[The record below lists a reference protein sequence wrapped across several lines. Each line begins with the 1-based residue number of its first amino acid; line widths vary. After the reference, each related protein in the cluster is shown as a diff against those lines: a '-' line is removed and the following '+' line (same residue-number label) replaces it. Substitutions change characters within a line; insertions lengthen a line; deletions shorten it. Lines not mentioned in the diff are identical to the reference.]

1 MVEMQ
6 KGVITAHFVG
16 YDKGRP
22 DPTPQYAATGRTDI
36 EIHDPGIINY
46 DKALPIEKALHPDT
60 ILCWAHNGEYLQH
73 VHGAPLRL
81 VVPGWSGNWSVK
93 WIKDIELLDHTPE
106 CYYQDHYFVHG
117 QSADDPNRRPCMEL
131 GCKSI
136 ILNPITRPKMMT
148 TTRPFLQVGRSAL
161 LLGSTA
167 LSFFA
172 LRYLQL
178 DEALAILFSTPFL
191 VALLSGPLLGE
202 WVGWRRWTAIAV
214 GFFGVLVVV
223 RPGFGGIHPA
233 ALLTFCGAICYALYV
248 ITTRVLA
255 RSDSSE
261 TTLFYSNLVGA
272 VAMLPVIPFVWTPPS
287 SALVVALMV
296 LIGALGSGG
305 HYLLILGHRLAPAST
320 LAPFIYTQ
328 IVWTTTLGFLVFHD
342 LPNRWTIVGGLIVV
356 ASGLYLLNRE
366 RKLGKAE
373 PSAPV
378 A

>member
-1 MVEMQ
+1 LSDRAQQRRQRLTGIALMCGAVA
-6 KGVITAHFVG
+6 TFSCL
-16 YDKGRP
+16 D
-22 DPTPQYAATGRTDI
+22 ATGKYLLRYM
-36 EIHDPGIINY
+36 DPLQVVWARYFGAFLL
-46 DKALPIEKALHPDT
+46 ALI
-60 ILCWAHNGEYLQH
+60 
-73 VHGAPLRL
+73 
-81 VVPGWSGNWSVK
+81 
-93 WIKDIELLDHTPE
+93 
-106 CYYQDHYFVHG
+106 F
-117 QSADDPNRRPCMEL
+117 
-131 GCKSI
+131 
-136 ILNPITRPKMMT
+136 LNPITRPKMMT

-202 WVGWRRWTAIAV
+202 WVGWRRWTAIGV
-214 GFFGVLVVV
+214 GFFGVLLVV

-233 ALLTFCGAICYALYV
+233 ALLTFCGAICYALYA

-272 VAMLPVIPFVWTPPS
+272 VAMLPIIPFVWTPPN

-328 IVWTTTLGFLVFHD
+328 IVWTTTLGFLVFGD
-342 LPNRWTIVGGLIVV
+342 LPNRWTIIGGLVV
-356 ASGLYLLNRE
+356 VSSGLYLLNRE
-366 RKLGKAE
+366 RKVGKAE

>member
-1 MVEMQ
+1 MS
-6 KGVITAHFVG
+6 
-16 YDKGRP
+16 
-22 DPTPQYAATGRTDI
+22 DPLQQRRQRLTGIALMCGAVATFSCLDATGKYLL
-36 EIHDPGIINY
+36 HYMDP
-46 DKALPIEKALHPDT
+46 LQVV
-60 ILCWAHNGEYLQH
+60 WARYI
-73 VHGAPLRL
+73 GA
-81 VVPGWSGNWSVK
+81 
-93 WIKDIELLDHTPE
+93 
-106 CYYQDHYFVHG
+106 FVL
-117 QSADDPNRRPCMEL
+117 AF
-131 GCKSI
+131 I
-136 ILNPITRPKMMT
+136 FLNPITRPKMMT
-148 TTRPFLQVGRSAL
+148 TKRPFLQVGRSAL

-191 VALLSGPLLGE
+191 VAFLSGPLLGE

-272 VAMLPVIPFVWTPPS
+272 VAMLPVIPFVWTTPT

-328 IVWTTTLGFLVFHD
+328 IVWTTTLGFLVFGD
-342 LPNRWTIVGGLIVV
+342 LPNRWTILGGLIVV

-366 RKLGKAE
+366 RKLGKPE